1 MNNFHNQE
9 AKTVINKLKSN
20 ENGLTQAEADK
31 RIKKNGLNEIPKEK
45 GISSLMIFISQF
57 NNALVYILI
66 FAGILS
72 LVLGAKIDAC
82 VIFGAV
88 FINVIIGFFQENKAN
103 HAISKLKELVEH
115 KAFVLRDGQEIMV
128 FSSQITVGDIILI
141 KAGNRI
147 PADARLIEAIDLQ
160 INEASLTGESLPSS
174 KRINTVPPGAALADR
189 ENMIYAG
196 TMAVRGL
203 GRAIVTAIGRNTE
216 LGKIA
221 ELVSKAKEEKT
232 PLQIRLAVFSRF
244 LGAIFGG
251 VCFIIVI
258 AGLIQGRPLL
268 EMVETGVAIGVAS
281 IPEGLT
287 VAITFI
293 LALGMQQIL
302 KKRALTRKLV
312 AAETLGSTTV
322 ICADKTGTLTEGKMH
337 VAHIVIGEKEF
348 EIKMSGSRQDQDEAL
363 AVSLA
368 LQTGMM
374 CNDAVIENPQ
384 DELASWR
391 VIGTP
396 TEAALMSAAV
406 QSGLSK
412 EKLLKIEPKIDELPF
427 DSTKKYMLS
436 LHQTGEKNYVLYEK
450 GAPERLLE
458 KASFYHHLGDI
469 KKITK
474 EARENLNKTYENLTG
489 RGLRVIGLAKKDIK
503 IKASEEEFK
512 KGEIDWKKINEEM
525 VFIGFIAIKDPLRR
539 EAKETIE
546 LCRQAGIRPVII
558 TGDHKLTARAIAA
571 EAGLKVKAENII
583 TGETLDTIDDE
594 KLKTIVG
601 NIDLYA
607 RVSPHHKLRIVKALQ
622 NKGEVVA
629 MTGDGIND
637 SPALKAADI
646 GIALGT
652 GTDIAK
658 ETSDLVLLDDNFKT
672 IVSVIKQGRVIF
684 KNIRK
689 VITFLI
695 SDSFSEIILIIGS
708 ILLNTPLAILP
719 AQILWINIVNDS
731 MPHFSLAFEKDH
743 GTVMKEKPIK
753 KNEPLLS
760 VEMKKI
766 IFIVGIIRDLL
777 IFALFFALWQMWQG
791 DAAQIA
797 YLRTLMFAI
806 LGTKSLCSIFSLRS
820 FHTRIWHLNIFQNKY
835 LNLAVL
841 GSFAFLLLGIYWGPL
856 QKILSTVDLDLA
868 GWVIA
873 FSIGIFS
880 IALIELVKTP
890 YIIKNKIEKVRV
902 LKDVA

>member
-1 MNNFHNQE
+1 
-9 AKTVINKLKSN
+9 
-20 ENGLTQAEADK
+20 
-31 RIKKNGLNEIPKEK
+31 
-45 GISSLMIFISQF
+45 
-57 NNALVYILI
+57 
-66 FAGILS
+66 
-72 LVLGAKIDAC
+72 
-82 VIFGAV
+82 
-88 FINVIIGFFQENKAN
+88 
-103 HAISKLKELVEH
+103 
-115 KAFVLRDGQEIMV
+115 
-128 FSSQITVGDIILI
+128 
-141 KAGNRI
+141 
-147 PADARLIEAIDLQ
+147 
-160 INEASLTGESLPSS
+160 
-174 KRINTVPPGAALADR
+174 
-189 ENMIYAG
+189 
-196 TMAVRGL
+196 
-203 GRAIVTAIGRNTE
+203 
-216 LGKIA
+216 
-221 ELVSKAKEEKT
+221 
-232 PLQIRLAVFSRF
+232 
-244 LGAIFGG
+244 
-251 VCFIIVI
+251 
-258 AGLIQGRPLL
+258 
-268 EMVETGVAIGVAS
+268 
-281 IPEGLT
+281 
-287 VAITFI
+287 
-293 LALGMQQIL
+293 
-302 KKRALTRKLV
+302 
-312 AAETLGSTTV
+312 
-322 ICADKTGTLTEGKMH
+322 
-337 VAHIVIGEKEF
+337 
-348 EIKMSGSRQDQDEAL
+348 
-363 AVSLA
+363 
-368 LQTGMM
+368 
-374 CNDAVIENPQ
+374 
-384 DELASWR
+384 
-391 VIGTP
+391 
-396 TEAALMSAAV
+396 
-406 QSGLSK
+406 
-412 EKLLKIEPKIDELPF
+412 
-427 DSTKKYMLS
+427 MLS
-436 LHQTGEKNYVLYEK
+436 LHQSAARSYVLYEK

-458 KASFYHHLGDI
+458 KSSFYHHLGGI

-489 RGLRVIGLAKKDIK
+489 RGLRVIGLAVKNIK
-503 IKASEEEFK
+503 LRTSEEELK
-512 KGEIDWKKINEEM
+512 KNEIDWKKINQEM
-525 VFIGFIAIKDPLRR
+525 VFIGFIAIKDPLRA

-546 LCRQAGIRPVII
+546 LCRQAGIRPIII

-672 IVSVIKQGRVIF
+672 IVSVVKQGRVIF

-766 IFIVGIIRDLL
+766 IFIVGITRDLL
-777 IFALFFALWQMWQG
+777 IFALFFVLWQMWQG

-806 LGTKSLCSIFSLRS
+806 LGTKSLCGIFSLRA

-841 GSFAFLLLGIYWGPL
+841 GSFVFLLLGIYWEPL
-856 QKILSTVDLDLA
+856 QKILSTVDLDLI
-868 GWVIA
+868 GWLIA
-873 FSIGIFS
+873 FGIGIFS

-890 YIIKNKIEKVRV
+890 YIIKNKIEKARV
-902 LKDVA
+902 LKDTV

>member
-20 ENGLTQAEADK
+20 ENGLAQTEAEK

-45 GISSLMIFISQF
+45 SISSLMVFILQF
-57 NNALVYILI
+57 NNSLVYILI
-66 FAGILS
+66 MAGVLS
-72 LVLGAKIDAC
+72 LILGAKIDAC

-103 HAISKLKELVEH
+103 KAISKLKELVEH
-115 KAFVLRDGQEIMV
+115 KAFVMRDGQEITV

-160 INEASLTGESLPSS
+160 INEASLTGESLPSR
-174 KRINTVPPGAALADR
+174 KKIEKVLLGAALADR
-189 ENMIYAG
+189 ENMVYAG

-203 GRAIVTAIGRNTE
+203 GQAVVTAIGKDTE

-221 ELVSKAKEEKT
+221 ELVSKAKEAKT
-232 PLQIRLAVFSRF
+232 PLQIRLGAFSRF
-244 LGAIFGG
+244 LSAIFAA
-251 VCFIIVI
+251 VCFVIVI
-258 AGLIQGRPLL
+258 IGLAQNRPFL
-268 EMVETGVAIGVAS
+268 EMVETGVAVGVAS

-287 VAITFI
+287 VAVTFI

-302 KKRALTRKLV
+302 RKRALTRKLV

-322 ICADKTGTLTEGKMH
+322 ICTDKTGTLTEGKMH
-337 VAHIVIGEKEF
+337 VAHIIIGEKEF
-348 EIKMSGSRQDQDEAL
+348 EFNTFGSRQDQSEAL

-391 VIGTP
+391 IIGTP
-396 TEAALMSAAV
+396 TEAALLSAAV

-412 EKLLKIEPKIDELPF
+412 RKLLKVELKIDELPF
-427 DSTKKYMLS
+427 DSAKKYMLS
-436 LHQTGEKNYVLYEK
+436 LHKKDDKNFILYEK

-458 KASFYHHLGDI
+458 KSSFYYHLGGI
-469 KKITK
+469 KKITQEAK
-474 EARENLNKTYENLTG
+474 EKLNKTYENLTG

-503 IKASEEEFK
+503 IKSGAKEFK
-512 KGEIDWKKINEEM
+512 KGEVGWNEINREM
-525 VFIGFIAIKDPLRR
+525 IFIGFIAIKDPLRA

-546 LCRQAGIRPVII
+546 LCRRAGIRPIVI
-558 TGDHKLTARAIAA
+558 TGDHKLTARAIA
-571 EAGLKVKAENII
+571 EEVGLKVKAENII
-583 TGETLDTIDDE
+583 TGDILDTIDDE
-594 KLKTIVG
+594 KLKTIVN

-607 RVSPHHKLRIVKALQ
+607 RVSPHHKLRIVKALR
-622 NKGEVVA
+622 NRGEVVA

-658 ETSDLVLLDDNFKT
+658 ETSDLILLDDNFKT
-672 IVSVIKQGRVIF
+672 IVSAVRQGRIIF

-695 SDSFSEIILIIGS
+695 SDSFSEIILIVGS

-719 AQILWINIVNDS
+719 AQILWINIVNDG

-743 GTVMKEKPIK
+743 GTVMAEKPIK

-760 VEMKKI
+760 MEMKKI

-777 IFALFFALWQMWQG
+777 IFILFFVLWQMWQG
-791 DAAQIA
+791 DPYKIA
-797 YLRTLMFAI
+797 YLRTLIFAI
-806 LGTKSLCSIFSLRS
+806 LGTKSLFGIFSLRA
-820 FHTRIWHLNIFQNKY
+820 FHTRIWRLNIFKNKY
-835 LNLAVL
+835 LIFAVL
-841 GSFAFLLLGIYWGPL
+841 GSFTLLLLGIYWSPL
-856 QKILSTVDLDLA
+856 QKILSTVDLDLI
-868 GWVIA
+868 GWAIT
-873 FSIGIFS
+873 FGIGIFS

-890 YIIKNKIEKVRV
+890 YIIKNKVEKVRV
-902 LKDVA
+902 LGKIE

>member
-1 MNNFHNQE
+1 E
-9 AKTVINKLKSN
+9 S
-20 ENGLTQAEADK
+20 GLTQVEADK

-45 GISSLMIFISQF
+45 SISSWMIFISQF

-66 FAGILS
+66 FAGMLS
-72 LVLGAKIDAC
+72 LALGAKIDAG

-128 FSSQITVGDIILI
+128 FSPQITVGDIILI
-141 KAGNRI
+141 KAGNRV

-160 INEASLTGESLPSS
+160 INESSLTGESLPSG
-174 KRINTVPPGAALADR
+174 KRIDPVPPGAALADR

-203 GRAIVTAIGRNTE
+203 GRAIVTAIGKNTE

-221 ELVSKAKEEKT
+221 ELVSEAKEEKT

-251 VCFIIVI
+251 VCFIIVVI
-258 AGLIQGRPLL
+258 GLIQGRPLL

-302 KKRALTRKLV
+302 KKRALIRKLV

-348 EIKMSGSRQDQDEAL
+348 EVKMSGSRQDQSEAL

-374 CNDAVIENPQ
+374 CNDSVIENPL
-384 DELASWR
+384 DALASWR

-436 LHQTGEKNYVLYEK
+436 LHQSAARSYVLYEK

-458 KASFYHHLGDI
+458 KSFFYYHLGGI

-474 EARENLNKTYENLTG
+474 EAREKLNKTYENLTG
-489 RGLRVIGLAKKDIK
+489 RGLRVIGLAVKNIK
-503 IKASEEEFK
+503 LKTSEEELK
-512 KGEIDWKKINEEM
+512 K
-525 VFIGFIAIKDPLRR
+525 
-539 EAKETIE
+539 
-546 LCRQAGIRPVII
+546 
-558 TGDHKLTARAIAA
+558 
-571 EAGLKVKAENII
+571 
-583 TGETLDTIDDE
+583 
-594 KLKTIVG
+594 
-601 NIDLYA
+601 
-607 RVSPHHKLRIVKALQ
+607 
-622 NKGEVVA
+622 
-629 MTGDGIND
+629 
-637 SPALKAADI
+637 
-646 GIALGT
+646 
-652 GTDIAK
+652 
-658 ETSDLVLLDDNFKT
+658 
-672 IVSVIKQGRVIF
+672 
-684 KNIRK
+684 
-689 VITFLI
+689 
-695 SDSFSEIILIIGS
+695 
-708 ILLNTPLAILP
+708 
-719 AQILWINIVNDS
+719 
-731 MPHFSLAFEKDH
+731 
-743 GTVMKEKPIK
+743 
-753 KNEPLLS
+753 
-760 VEMKKI
+760 
-766 IFIVGIIRDLL
+766 
-777 IFALFFALWQMWQG
+777 
-791 DAAQIA
+791 
-797 YLRTLMFAI
+797 
-806 LGTKSLCSIFSLRS
+806 
-820 FHTRIWHLNIFQNKY
+820 
-835 LNLAVL
+835 
-841 GSFAFLLLGIYWGPL
+841 
-856 QKILSTVDLDLA
+856 
-868 GWVIA
+868 
-873 FSIGIFS
+873 
-880 IALIELVKTP
+880 
-890 YIIKNKIEKVRV
+890 
-902 LKDVA
+902 